1 MHSIL
6 HARSISAQIA
16 VKCKNQ
22 TQTYQD
28 NFHHAFLSV
37 RAAFVC
43 LVRNRDFDACSCKAP
58 KLYHHQIVSPSTLQ
72 ASSGPSSRHRKQG
85 GDPDPTS
92 KGKIPSPDF
101 WTRSRS
107 YLFPNPPSCPLRTS
121 YAYRLRVQMQ
131 TSAPSQEVDD
141 FASTDMGW
149 GGEDKWTYRILTD
162 EQITTEMLRL
172 SQAHGVDGH
181 VDHISFQ
188 PCQSY
193 EARSQDRYVVQI
205 WGPAGRSMDVLG
217 CLRR

>member
-92 KGKIPSPDF
+92 KGKIPSRISGPDSVRIF
-101 WTRSRS
+101 FLTHRHVLCERHTPTVCESKCRRPRPPRSRRFC
-107 YLFPNPPSCPLRTS
+107 L
-121 YAYRLRVQMQ
+121 
-131 TSAPSQEVDD
+131 
-141 FASTDMGW
+141 
-149 GGEDKWTYRILTD
+149 
-162 EQITTEMLRL
+162 
-172 SQAHGVDGH
+172 DGH
-181 VDHISFQ
+181 GLGRRGQVDLPHPYRRADYDRDAAPKPGARGGW
-188 PCQSY
+188 PC
-193 EARSQDRYVVQI
+193 R
-205 WGPAGRSMDVLG
+205 PH
-217 CLRR
+217 